1 MDKFEIPE
9 DLPHIPP
16 GRTEPLSKNTT
27 KLYRHFLKEFAKRGY
42 YNRQLLIDNPER
54 VLDIMVSLTTS
65 PSVKETRAK
74 QRQYLSAIMYVMTED
89 YKKTPNAY
97 YAFFQKAKD
106 PESEWPQEYKDK
118 KAQFTI
124 DFN

>member
-1 MDKFEIPE
+1 MDKFEIPD

-27 KLYRHFLKEFAKRGY
+27 KVYRHLLKDFAKRGY
-42 YNRQLLIDNPER
+42 YNRQLLIDNSNK

-65 PSVKETRAK
+65 TDVKQTRQK
-74 QRQYLSAIMYVMTED
+74 QRQYLSAIMYVMTEE

-106 PESEWPQEYKDK
+106 PESEWPQEYKDR
-118 KAQFTI
+118 KATFTI
-124 DFN
+124 DFL